1 MNAPALSIYV
11 VSLVCV
17 WAILYIRWRLGLFT
31 ARLLVGRVR
40 LCRVREN
47 GDPKGIDSS
56 GLGLKRQEVCVIL
69 ISSSSTFKTFH
80 GDGLTALYIKKS
92 LYNNGK
98 RRWLHTESYMCVG

>member
-56 GLGLKRQEVCVIL
+56 GLGLKRRRGMCNTHL
-69 ISSSSTFKTFH
+69 FFFH
-80 GDGLTALYIKKS
+80 FQDVS
-92 LYNNGK
+92 
-98 RRWLHTESYMCVG
+98 R

>member
-1 MNAPALSIYV
+1 MS
-11 VSLVCV
+11 SLLCV
-17 WAILYIRWRLGLFT
+17 GYTPILYIRWRLGLFT

-69 ISSSSTFKTFH
+69 ISSSSTFKTFP
-80 GDGLTALYIKKS
+80 GDGLTALYIKS
-92 LYNNGK
+92 LCIIIGSADGYTPSPICALVK
-98 RRWLHTESYMCVG
+98 LV